1 MGDDVICIDSDDDDE
16 DDANAVGRTHGA
28 RAGSRRAGG
37 RGYWQQRRRAKRARR
52 KLDSAGLGGSPLAL
66 LLDGLRRLSS
76 EMSFGAVSSHSVA
89 QRVHRLI
96 GEFERCKSLTVT
108 DRQEGWRQVLRLLLV
123 LRTVGGL
130 GPGERDPQSDAGRA
144 KDLQEVERQ
153 TGNRPPNNKL
163 PPVPADSDRYTG
175 GLHPVPV
182 RNGDLP
188 PAATYPWRPAAG
200 VQPNRQP
207 SVRNLRRKRGAGDAD
222 AAPYDSGTTG
232 LHGAAVSGV
241 RGDSHG

>member
-1 MGDDVICIDSDDDDE
+1 MKKIIYLILPTETRDRWMGREWIVPRVAINRT
-16 DDANAVGRTHGA
+16 AVNA
-28 RAGSRRAGG
+28 SE
-37 RGYWQQRRRAKRARR
+37 AKRARR
-52 KLDSAGLGGSPLAL
+52 KLDSAGLGAAPLAL

-96 GEFERCKSLTVT
+96 GEFERCKPLTVT

-153 TGNRPPNNKL
+153 TGNRPPNNKAHDINY
-163 PPVPADSDRYTG
+163 V
-175 GLHPVPV
+175 
-182 RNGDLP
+182 
-188 PAATYPWRPAAG
+188 
-200 VQPNRQP
+200 
-207 SVRNLRRKRGAGDAD
+207 
-222 AAPYDSGTTG
+222 
-232 LHGAAVSGV
+232 
-241 RGDSHG
+241 